1 MGHVKRRKAVSE
13 LMGTLLMVGIT
24 LVAGFA
30 IFGFVNGQAASSEN
44 QYGASVAQNVNY
56 LRENFVIVSVQFPST
71 SCSNFNAT
79 TRFCNQATIA
89 VYNNGAV
96 DLTIKLI
103 SMVNLTTRG
112 AQGTHLVP
120 DMVLSASSHST
131 TATCGLTKPPPSGNV
146 SSGYSASMSQPIKQ
160 QSVPPNVFTVNV
172 PGSICSQGFLVGASY
187 KVSVLGAYGNLISTQ
202 VTASG

>member
-1 MGHVKRRKAVSE
+1 VKRRQAVSE

-30 IFGFVNGQAASSEN
+30 IFGFVNGQAAASEN
-44 QYGASVAQNVNY
+44 QYGASVANNVNF
-56 LRENFVIVSVQFPST
+56 LRENFVLVSVQFPSS

-79 TRFCNQATIA
+79 TRFCNQATVAI
-89 VYNNGAV
+89 YNNGAV
-96 DLTIKLI
+96 DLTIQQI
-103 SMVNLTTRG
+103 SIANLTTRV

-120 DMVLSASSHST
+120 DMVLTATSSITS
-131 TATCGLTKPPPSGNV
+131 ATCGLTKPLASGQV
-146 SSGYSASMSQPIKQ
+146 STGYSSSAAQPIKQ
-160 QSVPPNVFTVNV
+160 QTVPPNVFTVNV
-172 PGSICSQGFLVGASY
+172 PGSICTQGFLVGASY